1 MNDDA
6 TQMRPT
12 HRPEQRRNIRKDWQD
27 RATAAQIGR
36 TKPHAGNAMD
46 SGLSAAVQAD
56 EQVLHLRRAGGGRH
70 SCLMIHGFGEGS
82 YVWDRVLPAIASRYD
97 AIAPDLRGHGD
108 SAWDAEARYDVQAHI
123 EDVVHVIRALDLH
136 RLVLVGHSM
145 GGEIAIHV
153 AAQCADRIAGLVIVD
168 FGPSLNPEGI
178 AMVRAEIEA
187 ANRVYSSVEEYASWL
202 SKRRPLIAK
211 EVLLSLA
218 QCALRAHPGEGFRL
232 KVDPAITRSQC
243 RQSNAASDAGLWSL
257 LSRMEWPVLVVR
269 GAGSAVLS
277 RNVAERMI
285 EIMPYARLETVP
297 AAGHGVIL
305 DNPKG
310 FEAAIRPFLMPD
322 GCL

>member
-1 MNDDA
+1 
-6 TQMRPT
+6 
-12 HRPEQRRNIRKDWQD
+12 
-27 RATAAQIGR
+27 
-36 TKPHAGNAMD
+36 MD

-56 EQVLHLRRAGGGRH
+56 EPVLHLRRAGGGRH

-153 AAQCADRIAGLVIVD
+153 AAQCADRVAGLVIVD
-168 FGPSLNPEGI
+168 FGPCLNPEGI

>member
-1 MNDDA
+1 
-6 TQMRPT
+6 
-12 HRPEQRRNIRKDWQD
+12 
-27 RATAAQIGR
+27 
-36 TKPHAGNAMD
+36 MD

-56 EQVLHLRRAGGGRH
+56 EPVLHLRRAGGGRH
-70 SCLMIHGFGEGS
+70 SCLMIHGFGEGG

-123 EDVVHVIRALDLH
+123 EDVVHVIRALDLR

-145 GGEIAIHV
+145 GGEIAVHV
-153 AAQCADRIAGLVIVD
+153 AAQCADRVAGLVIVD
-168 FGPSLNPEGI
+168 FGPCLNPEGI

-202 SKRRPLIAK
+202 SKKRPLIAK

>member
-12 HRPEQRRNIRKDWQD
+12 RRPEQRWNIRKDWQD

-36 TKPHAGNAMD
+36 TKPHARNAMD
-46 SGLSAAVQAD
+46 PGLSAAVQAD
-56 EQVLHLRRAGGGRH
+56 EPVLHLRRAGSGRH
-70 SCLMIHGFGEGS
+70 SCLMIHGFGEGG

-123 EDVVHVIRALDLH
+123 DDVVHVIRALDLH

-153 AAQCADRIAGLVIVD
+153 AAQCADRVAGLVIVD
-168 FGPSLNPEGI
+168 FGPCLNPEGI

-257 LSRMEWPVLVVR
+257 LSRMAWPVLVVR

-285 EIMPYARLETVP
+285 EIMPDARLETVP

>member
-12 HRPEQRRNIRKDWQD
+12 HRPEQRWNIRKDWQD

-36 TKPHAGNAMD
+36 TKPHARNAMD

-56 EQVLHLRRAGGGRH
+56 EPVLHLRRAGGGRH
-70 SCLMIHGFGEGS
+70 SCLMIHGFGEGG

-123 EDVVHVIRALDLH
+123 DDVVHVIRALDLR

-145 GGEIAIHV
+145 GGEIAVHV
-153 AAQCADRIAGLVIVD
+153 AAQCADRVAGLVIVD
-168 FGPSLNPEGI
+168 FGPCLNPEGI

-257 LSRMEWPVLVVR
+257 LSRMAWPVLVVR

>member
-1 MNDDA
+1 
-6 TQMRPT
+6 
-12 HRPEQRRNIRKDWQD
+12 
-27 RATAAQIGR
+27 
-36 TKPHAGNAMD
+36 MD

-56 EQVLHLRRAGGGRH
+56 EPVLHLRRAGGGRH
-70 SCLMIHGFGEGS
+70 SCLMIHGFGEGG

-123 EDVVHVIRALDLH
+123 EDVVHVIRALDLR

-145 GGEIAIHV
+145 GGEIAVHV
-153 AAQCADRIAGLVIVD
+153 AAQCADRVAGLVIVD
-168 FGPSLNPEGI
+168 FGPCLNPEGI

>member
-12 HRPEQRRNIRKDWQD
+12 HRPEQRRNIREDWQD

-36 TKPHAGNAMD
+36 TKPHARNAMD

-56 EQVLHLRRAGGGRH
+56 EPVLHLRRAGGGKH
-70 SCLMIHGFGEGS
+70 SCLMIHGFGEGG

-145 GGEIAIHV
+145 GGEIAVHV
-153 AAQCADRIAGLVIVD
+153 AAQCADRVAGLVIVD
-168 FGPSLNPEGI
+168 FGPCLNPEGI

-211 EVLLSLA
+211 DVLLSLA

-232 KVDPAITRSQC
+232 KVDPAITRSRC

>member
-1 MNDDA
+1 
-6 TQMRPT
+6 
-12 HRPEQRRNIRKDWQD
+12 
-27 RATAAQIGR
+27 
-36 TKPHAGNAMD
+36 MD
-46 SGLSAAVQAD
+46 SGLSAAVQAH
-56 EQVLHLRRAGGGRH
+56 ELVLRLRRAGGGGH
-70 SCLMIHGFGEGS
+70 SCLMIHGFGEGG
-82 YVWDRVLPAIASRYD
+82 YVWDRVLPAIASHYD
-97 AIAPDLRGHGD
+97 AIALDLRGHGD
-108 SAWDAEARYDVQAHI
+108 SEWDAKARYDVQAHV
-123 EDVVHVIRALDLH
+123 EDVVHVIRMLDLH

-153 AAQCADRIAGLVIVD
+153 AAQCADRVAGLVIVD
-168 FGPSLNPEGI
+168 FGPCLNPEGI

-202 SKRRPLIAK
+202 SARRPLVAK
-211 EVLLSLA
+211 DILLSLA
-218 QCALRAHPGEGFRL
+218 KCALRPHPGEGFRL

>member
-12 HRPEQRRNIRKDWQD
+12 HRPEQRHNIRKDWQD

-36 TKPHAGNAMD
+36 TKPHARNAMD

-56 EQVLHLRRAGGGRH
+56 EPVLHLRRAGGGRH
-70 SCLMIHGFGEGS
+70 SCLMIHGFGEGG

-153 AAQCADRIAGLVIVD
+153 AAQCADRVAGLVIVD
-168 FGPSLNPEGI
+168 FGPCLNPEGI

-257 LSRMEWPVLVVR
+257 LSRMAWPVLVVR

>member
-1 MNDDA
+1 
-6 TQMRPT
+6 
-12 HRPEQRRNIRKDWQD
+12 
-27 RATAAQIGR
+27 
-36 TKPHAGNAMD
+36 MD
-46 SGLSAAVQAD
+46 SGLSAAVQAH
-56 EQVLHLRRAGGGRH
+56 ELVLRLRRAGGGGH
-70 SCLMIHGFGEGS
+70 SCLMIHGFGEGG

-123 EDVVHVIRALDLH
+123 DDVVHVIRALDLH

-153 AAQCADRIAGLVIVD
+153 AAQCADRVAGLVIVD
-168 FGPSLNPEGI
+168 FGPCLNPEGI

-257 LSRMEWPVLVVR
+257 LSRMAWPVLVVR

>member
-1 MNDDA
+1 
-6 TQMRPT
+6 
-12 HRPEQRRNIRKDWQD
+12 
-27 RATAAQIGR
+27 
-36 TKPHAGNAMD
+36 
-46 SGLSAAVQAD
+46 
-56 EQVLHLRRAGGGRH
+56 
-70 SCLMIHGFGEGS
+70 MIHGFGEGS

-108 SAWDAEARYDVQAHI
+108 SAWDAEARYDVQTHI
-123 EDVVHVIRALDLH
+123 EDVVHVIRALDLR

-145 GGEIAIHV
+145 GGEIAVHV

-211 EVLLSLA
+211 DVLLSLA

-285 EIMPYARLETVP
+285 EIMPDARLETVP

>member
-1 MNDDA
+1 
-6 TQMRPT
+6 
-12 HRPEQRRNIRKDWQD
+12 
-27 RATAAQIGR
+27 
-36 TKPHAGNAMD
+36 
-46 SGLSAAVQAD
+46 
-56 EQVLHLRRAGGGRH
+56 
-70 SCLMIHGFGEGS
+70 MIHGFGEGG

-123 EDVVHVIRALDLH
+123 EDVVHVIRALDLR

-168 FGPSLNPEGI
+168 FGPSLNPEGT
-178 AMVRAEIEA
+178 AMVRAEVEA

-211 EVLLSLA
+211 DVLLSLA
-218 QCALRAHPGEGFRL
+218 ECALRAHPGEGFRL

-243 RQSNAASDAGLWSL
+243 RQSNAASDADLWSL
-257 LSRMEWPVLVVR
+257 LSRMAWPALVVR

-285 EIMPYARLETVP
+285 EIMPDARLETVP